1 MSSDIISVIIPT
13 HNRVE
18 KLVNAIRN
26 VNKQKLVN
34 VEIIIV
40 DDASKDK
47 TKEVVSKIKLK
58 QSNIKYFKNK
68 SKKGAAFSRNLGVKK
83 AKGKYI
89 AFLDDDDFWF
99 KNKLFEQL
107 KIMKLDQKF
116 LLFHVI
122 FLQESKIIYKK

>member
-58 QSNIKYFKNK
+58 QSNIKYL
-68 SKKGAAFSRNLGVKK
+68 KK
-83 AKGKYI
+83 
-89 AFLDDDDFWF
+89 
-99 KNKLFEQL
+99 
-107 KIMKLDQKF
+107 
-116 LLFHVI
+116 
-122 FLQESKIIYKK
+122 

>member
-68 SKKGAAFSRNLGVKK
+68 SKNNKK
-83 AKGKYI
+83 KWCCKCAM
-89 AFLDDDDFWF
+89 
-99 KNKLFEQL
+99 LFG
-107 KIMKLDQKF
+107 
-116 LLFHVI
+116 
-122 FLQESKIIYKK
+122 YG